1 MTPGDGGSGDRPQL
15 EPPPGDPVFPTPGWA
30 LLLTLGAV
38 FLQGSLV
45 LTLQPWVGSGRPP
58 AFALAALVAYGLA
71 FAASTTRL
79 PDPPGPHL
87 GFRAPSAR
95 AWLAVPFLLMAVLLT
110 SEVDNWFKLW
120 IPVPAELAELTGP
133 EDGATLAVWLLV
145 FAAISPMIEETFF
158 RGLLQPGCVAAWG
171 VRRGIAFVALLNG
184 ITVSLIAGPWSL
196 GYAVSAAGLLGFVRH
211 ATRSILPG
219 MLLNVGF
226 GTLAVVSSQE
236 PFGIPGFD
244 DPSAAH
250 TPFWTLALASVSVG
264 IGLALCRSRELGP

>member
-1 MTPGDGGSGDRPQL
+1 MRPVGAGSGDRP
-15 EPPPGDPVFPTPGWA
+15 ETESPPRDPVFPTPGWA

-58 AFALAALVAYGLA
+58 AFALSALVAYGLA
-71 FAASTTRL
+71 FAVSTPRI

-87 GFRAPSAR
+87 GFHTPAPR
-95 AWLAVPFLLMAVLLT
+95 AWLAIPFLLMAALLI
-110 SEVDNWFKLW
+110 SEIDNGFKEW
-120 IPVPAELAELTGP
+120 VPVPAELQPLAGP
-133 EDGATLAVWLLV
+133 EDTATLATWLLV
-145 FAAISPMIEETFF
+145 FAAISPVIEETFF

-171 VRRGIAFVALLNG
+171 VRGGIAFVALLNG
-184 ITVSLIAGPWSL
+184 IAISLTAGPWSF

-211 ATRSILPG
+211 ATGSLLPG

-226 GTLAVVSSQE
+226 GTLAVVATRE

-244 DPSAAH
+244 DASAAH
-250 TPFWTLALASVSVG
+250 TPLGILAVAAVSVG
-264 IGLALCRSRELGP
+264 IGLALCRAPRRGP